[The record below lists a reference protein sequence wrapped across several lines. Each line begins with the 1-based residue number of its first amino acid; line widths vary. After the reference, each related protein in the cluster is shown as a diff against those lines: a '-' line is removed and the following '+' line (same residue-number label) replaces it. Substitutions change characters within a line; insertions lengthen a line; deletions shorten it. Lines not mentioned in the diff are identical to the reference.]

1 MAKINIADIVEP
13 IDIARF
19 RSLMD
24 LTEEFDGRWLKARL
38 RCIIHR
44 NYRIDFH
51 AYNTRACMHPADL
64 LHSFAFDFHELSI
77 KIMDR
82 H

>member
-1 MAKINIADIVEP
+1 MAKIDIADIVEP

-44 NYRIDFH
+44 NHGVDLH
-51 AYNTRACMHPADL
+51 AYNTRACMHPADS
-64 LHSFAFDFHELSI
+64 LHSSAFEFHELSI
-77 KIMDR
+77 KIMDC